1 MLIGQASFD
10 DLGSPLAEVTFC
22 VVDLETTG
30 GSAEGCA
37 ITEIGAVKVRRGEV
51 LGTFQTLVDPGEPV
65 PHHIRMLTGIDDS
78 MVRGAP
84 PIGSVLPAF
93 LEFSDGCVIVAHNA
107 RFDMSFLEAACRR
120 SGYPHPEHRV
130 LDTAG
135 LARKILGSE
144 VPNRKLSTL
153 AAHFR
158 CAHQPC
164 HRAFDDALATVD
176 VLHHLIERVTR
187 FGVTTLEDL
196 MAVSTSRMDGTFKKI
211 ELAAKVPK
219 GIGIYR
225 FHGHRD
231 KVLYVGKATDLR
243 SRVRS
248 YFHGDARGRMRDML
262 REVQRISYET
272 HASMLEAEVAEAEE
286 IARARPPY
294 NRAGKKTGEWFVKLP
309 TKARAPKFVVTR
321 VVKDD
326 AALYIGPMSSRVARS
341 IVDALRDAFPLNRC
355 SRPEKCHGC
364 AFGQLGTCASGSKDG
379 HRAELRRSA
388 TALLADHGALLGAL
402 QMRMSRLA
410 RQERY
415 EEAAEAR
422 DKGGL
427 VERVLWHDALMR
439 SFRDAGDVVLRIED
453 RLVLLRQGR
462 LAAAVPAG
470 VHAGGS
476 GVHALLADAGPV
488 PTADVPASEEEAAIR
503 AAARW
508 LNRNAQDCRIVHV
521 SGTWCMPARCG
532 EVGRFKVEQAE
543 RQVRPPRASG

>member
-1 MLIGQASFD
+1 MIGQASFD

-84 PIGSVLPAF
+84 PIETVLPAF
-93 LEFSDGCVIVAHNA
+93 LEFSEGCVIVAHNA

-120 SGYPHPEHRV
+120 SGYPDPEHRV

-135 LARKILGSE
+135 LARKILGGE

-158 CAHQPC
+158 CAHQPS
-164 HRAFDDALATVD
+164 HRAYEDALATVD

-196 MAVSTSRMDGTFKKI
+196 LAVSTARMDGTFKKI

-262 REVQRISYET
+262 REVQRISFER
-272 HASMLEAEVAEAEE
+272 HPSMLEAEVAEAVE
-286 IARARPPY
+286 IARIRPPY
-294 NRAGKKTGEWFVKLP
+294 NRAGKRTGEWFVKLP
-309 TKARAPKFVVTR
+309 TKVRAPKFVVTR
-321 VVKDD
+321 VVKED
-326 AALYIGPMSSRVARS
+326 AALYVGPMSSRVARS
-341 IVDALRDAFPLNRC
+341 IVDALRDVFPLNRC
-355 SRPEKCHGC
+355 AQPERCRGC
-364 AFGQLGTCASGSKDG
+364 AFGQLGTCSSGDRDA

-388 TALLADHGALLGAL
+388 SALLADHGAILAAL

-410 RQERY
+410 LQERY

-427 VERVLWHDALMR
+427 VERVLWHDAVMR
-439 SFRDAGDVVLRIED
+439 SFRDAGDVVLRVGD
-453 RLVLLRQGR
+453 GLVLLRHGR
-462 LAAAVPAG
+462 LVATVAAGAHAG
-470 VHAGGS
+470 VTA
-476 GVHALLADAGPV
+476 VRALLADAGPPPKPSLV
-488 PTADVPASEEEAAIR
+488 PTPEDEAAMR

-508 LNRNAQDCRIVHV
+508 LGRNARDCRIVHV

-532 EVGRFKVEQAE
+532 EVGRFRVERPE
-543 RQVRPPRASG
+543 RQVRSQGESR